1 MAVPSPGP
9 LVQPWTD
16 LTPQEKRAR
25 LLDAAAEVLSRDGI
39 DAPMPAI
46 AAAAGIGIGSVYR
59 QFVSRDDLVAALVIE
74 RIVFTT
80 EEARAAL
87 DASSAWDA
95 LVALMRTMVERQIA
109 DDLMSEAIARTSDRP
124 DVSERL
130 DACSAAI
137 EQLLVKARAE
147 GTLRADATIE
157 DVYLVFAGARA
168 GEQRLPG
175 GARRMLELLVDALR
189 ARPA

>member
-16 LTPQEKRAR
+16 LTPGEKRAR
-25 LLDAAAEVLSRDGI
+25 LLDAAAEVLSREGI

-59 QFVSRDDLVAALVIE
+59 QFASRDDLVAALVIE
-74 RIVFTT
+74 RIVWTT
-80 EEARAAL
+80 KEAHAAL
-87 DASSAWDA
+87 DAASAWDA
-95 LVALMRTMVERQIA
+95 LVALMRTMVERQLA
-109 DDLMSEAIARTSDRP
+109 DDLMSEAIARTSERP

-137 EQLLVKARAE
+137 ERLLAKARAE

-189 ARPA
+189 A